1 MKLNSLLIVLLFSF
15 TGLHSQD
22 TIDNQEFKYNKLAVG
37 ISISSLLN
45 SMEAAQV
52 SVDVGLTNR
61 VRLSSEIGYIFNSY
75 FSNSTT
81 GYRIKPSFEVLIYSG
96 REIGFQI
103 GAFALIRNLTVT
115 FKEKVNHEEDY
126 FEYIPVKKSKNLFGT
141 GIAVALV
148 AQITDRL
155 MMEAGIGLGKGTLKV
170 SLDKEL
176 DSTQTQWF
184 IHSFDR
190 VGEHDFPIVYFNY
203 NFSYSIFK

>member
-1 MKLNSLLIVLLFSF
+1 M
-15 TGLHSQD
+15 
-22 TIDNQEFKYNKLAVG
+22 
-37 ISISSLLN
+37 
-45 SMEAAQV
+45 
-52 SVDVGLTNR
+52 
-61 VRLSSEIGYIFNSY
+61 
-75 FSNSTT
+75 
-81 GYRIKPSFEVLIYSG
+81 
-96 REIGFQI
+96 
-103 GAFALIRNLTVT
+103 
-115 FKEKVNHEEDY
+115 
-126 FEYIPVKKSKNLFGT
+126 
-141 GIAVALV
+141 